1 MKSSIWIPF
10 SECRG
15 CPGKRVNMEYTGA
28 MSNTEDDERCIK
40 VELRDIVWSAV
51 EVDAFN
57 DQRKATYGGRYQDL
71 VITGY
76 NGKYTPRKVG
86 EGLIHPPDSDYCK
99 NGGSDCAKKLE

>member
-1 MKSSIWIPF
+1 
-10 SECRG
+10 
-15 CPGKRVNMEYTGA
+15 

-76 NGKYTPRKVG
+76 NGKYTPRKLARG
-86 EGLIHPPDSDYCK
+86 SSIPPTATTARTAAPIAPKSS
-99 NGGSDCAKKLE
+99 NEL